1 MTNVEL
7 EFEDIPASP
16 EEKHLQKQAAENLQ
30 EEEEEEQEEE
40 EEEEEKEEKKEKAA
54 NAEPTSLGDIIA
66 VAWNMIATKRGYEPV
81 TPDEQMHL
89 AEGLEPLEEK
99 YHIRLSPEL
108 EAGATLLVV
117 FAPKVIAK
125 KDKDKANKTAS
136 MSAK

>member
-1 MTNVEL
+1 MSNVEF
-7 EFEDIPASP
+7 EFEDIPEKS
-16 EEKHLQKQAAENLQ
+16 EEKQAQKQAARIL
-30 EEEEEEQEEE
+30 EEEEEQEQEE
-40 EEEEEKEEKKEKAA
+40 EEQKEEKKEKSN

>member
-1 MTNVEL
+1 MSNVEF
-7 EFEDIPASP
+7 EFEDIPEKS
-16 EEKHLQKQAAENLQ
+16 EEKQAQKQAARIL
-30 EEEEEEQEEE
+30 EEEEEQEQEE
-40 EEEEEKEEKKEKAA
+40 EEEKQQKEEKKEKSN

-66 VAWNMIATKRGYEPV
+66 VAWNMIATKRGYEAV
-81 TPDEQMHL
+81 TPDEQLHL
-89 AEGLEPLEEK
+89 SEGLEPLEEK

-125 KDKDKANKTAS
+125 KEKDKANKTGS